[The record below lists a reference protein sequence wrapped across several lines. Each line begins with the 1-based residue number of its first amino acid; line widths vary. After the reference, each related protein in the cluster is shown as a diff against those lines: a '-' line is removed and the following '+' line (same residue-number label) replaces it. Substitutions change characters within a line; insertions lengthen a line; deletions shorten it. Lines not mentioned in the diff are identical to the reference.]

1 MGAPSCIPIDKSL
14 LIIGHG
20 SSLGPHYRLLDWVL
34 YICSIRTP
42 FLALREW
49 LGDTGDPCVCKTFT
63 SYSWLTLECPQEKLL
78 LSRIVIFSGKEMNRS
93 SCSATNLSFAKV
105 YPQHFIYVHLKFY
118 SLPFDLSHF
127 GNQTWQLES
136 PSYRWVSH
144 SNILKPPFIRD
155 FPLPCLTTGGFHEAF
170 CICILCLPKLAYS
183 SNQTWLETPSFD
195 TWFSHSR
202 WIFSDQMKKNR
213 GLELLCYTIL
223 ISPCPTQSYS
233 KH

>member
-20 SSLGPHYRLLDWVL
+20 SSLGPHYRLLDWVR

-63 SYSWLTLECPQEKLL
+63 SYSWLTLDCPQEKLL

-93 SCSATNLSFAKV
+93 SWSATNLFFRQGVPTAL
-105 YPQHFIYVHLKFY
+105 HLCASQILFT
-118 SLPFDLSHF
+118 SVWLVSPF
-127 GNQTWQLES
+127 GNQTWLLES
-136 PSYRWVSH
+136 PSYRWISH

-155 FPLPCLTTGGFHEAF
+155 FPLPCLKTGGFHEAF
-170 CICILCLPKLAYS
+170 CICILYLPKLAYS
-183 SNQTWLETPSFD
+183 SN
-195 TWFSHSR
+195 
-202 WIFSDQMKKNR
+202 
-213 GLELLCYTIL
+213 
-223 ISPCPTQSYS
+223 
-233 KH
+233 